1 MTESEFKIAIEQ
13 EISWLRYYALKRD
26 ELTESSNLYDDL
38 ISIGYTKRVIPLWD
52 RCPKFIV
59 TGDMMIT
66 EKTRI
71 EDLKIITER
80 RNTQDNKFTP
90 LEVLWMD
97 KTKRDWIIRQLN

>member
-26 ELTESSNLYDDL
+26 ELTQSSNLYDDL
-38 ISIGYTKRVIPLWD
+38 ISIGYTKRVIPLWN

-59 TGDMMIT
+59 TSENQIT

-71 EDLKIITER
+71 EDLVIITER

-97 KTKRDWIIRQLN
+97 KTKREWIIRQLN